1 MPGPLAGVVGKVR
14 AIVKPV
20 KGDVEMLA
28 ADEASWGWERHVYVF
43 KKGTSAGR
51 KEMKELLGGKGANLC
66 EMARLGLNVPPG
78 LTITTKVCQEFYKAG
93 GKLPD
98 GVWEDILAAVREVEA
113 AYGAKFADPQDP
125 LLFSVRSGAAVS
137 MPGMMDTVLNLG
149 LNDEVVE
156 GLAKKRGERFAFDC
170 YRRLLDMFGDV
181 VLGIEHSLFEA
192 EIHAVKESRGLKL
205 DVELTGADLR
215 EVVRRFKAVYQK
227 EGKEL
232 PSDPYEQMLLSIN
245 AVFGSWNTPR
255 AVKYR
260 EINRIRGLLGTAV
273 NVQSMVYGN
282 LNDNSGTGVCFTR
295 NPATGEKLLY
305 GEYLP
310 NAQGED
316 VVAGIRTPLDVKHM
330 ADNFPAAYQDL
341 VDNTTLLE
349 RHMRD
354 MQDCEFTVQDGV
366 LFMLQTRNGKR
377 TGPAALMVAVAME
390 KEGMVSRA
398 EAVLMVEPRHL
409 DQLLHPMFQGVDKP
423 EYKKAVLGKGLPA
436 SPGAAMGRIVFT
448 ADDAEKWDKEGE
460 KVILVRLETSPEDVG
475 GMHAAQGIL
484 TARGGMTSHAAVVAR
499 GWGKPCVCGL
509 DKLEVDYAAK
519 TATLKGQV
527 LKEGDWLA
535 LNGSSGE
542 VLAGKQPVK
551 PPVMSGNL
559 AVFMEWVD
567 SFRKIGVFT
576 NADTPADAL
585 VARKN
590 GAQGIG
596 LVRTVTIR
604 LLDPPL
610 HEFLPHEG
618 TPELEAL
625 CDTLATEMKGRSGQH
640 MNAVR
645 ILKNKIHGLQES
657 NPMLGL
663 RGCRLGIRHPDI
675 TEMQVKAILE
685 AAVNV
690 SQRGIKPF
698 PHIMVPLVGFE
709 EELSHQPFWVS
720 QATAILFYSFSKTAV
735 FGGRAKGHGFL
746 VARLPTAHKTLI
758 RFSAPLFLDISYGSF
773 GLSLGRTTTCSFFQ
787 EQLLAKGKRTLRGLD
802 ASVLCGW
809 SLQERAD
816 FLTMNC
822 AGGMV
827 DTVGVSS
834 VSGGIFDLSFAGK
847 RGGRQPGAAP
857 HPRREAPPAPCGSL
871 SVDRAKNAAAYG
883 DVKPSQI
890 LDGTLEPPPEMQAR
904 PLYTELSLIVHQ
916 AEADRPSAAP
926 SRVSAS
932 LERYSTGTD
941 PDRSLVLNDGTA
953 LWADDP
959 LRPRGE
965 KAPLARHSV

>member
-1 MPGPLAGVVGKVR
+1 MPGPVAAVVDKITSTLKGKPQAEKAV
-14 AIVKPV
+14 
-20 KGDVEMLA
+20 
-28 ADEASWGWERHVYVF
+28 ADESQRVFVF
-43 KKGTSAGR
+43 KKGSSAGR

-78 LTITTKVCQEFYKAG
+78 FTITTRVCQDFYKAG
-93 GKLPD
+93 GRLPN
-98 GVWEDILAAVREVEA
+98 GCWEDIEAAVKEVEQ
-113 AYGAKFADPQDP
+113 AYGAKFADPADP

-149 LNDEVVE
+149 LNDTVVE
-156 GLAKKRGERFAFDC
+156 GLAKKRGERFAYDC

-192 EIHAVKESRGLKL
+192 EMHAVKEAKGLKL
-205 DVELTGADLR
+205 DVELTGEDLK
-215 EVVRRFKAVYQK
+215 EVVRRFKAVYAK
-227 EGKEL
+227 EGKAL
-232 PSDPYEQMLLSIN
+232 PSDPFEQMKMAIN

-295 NPATGEKLLY
+295 NPATGENKLY

-316 VVAGIRTPLDVKHM
+316 VVAGIRTPLDVAHM
-330 ADNFPAAYQDL
+330 AENFPAAYDDL
-341 VDNTTLLE
+341 VANTQLLE
-349 RHMRD
+349 KHMRD
-354 MQDCEFTVQDGV
+354 MQDCEFTVQEGQ

-377 TGPAALMVAVAME
+377 TGPAALQVAVDME
-390 KEGMVSRA
+390 NEGMVSRQ

-409 DQLLHPMFQGVDKP
+409 DQLLHPMFEGVAKP
-423 EYKKAVLGKGLPA
+423 EYKNSVLGKGLPA
-436 SPGAAMGRIVFT
+436 SPGAAVGKIVFT
-448 ADDAEKWDKEGE
+448 ADDAEKWHKEGE
-460 KVILVRLETSPEDVG
+460 PVILVRLETSPEDVG
-475 GMHAAQGIL
+475 GMHAAEGIL

-509 DKLEVDYAAK
+509 DKLEVDYTSK
-519 TATLKGQV
+519 TASLKGQT
-527 LKEGDWLA
+527 LKEGDWLS

-542 VLAGKQPVK
+542 VLLGKQPVK
-551 PPVMSGNL
+551 PPVLSGKL

-596 LVRTVTIR
+596 LVRTEHMFFATAERIAAVRRMIAAEELLEGEGSSAADALAALKEFQREDFEGIFTAMDGLPVTIR

-618 TPELEAL
+618 TAELDAL
-625 CDTLATEMKGRSGQH
+625 CETLATEMKGRSGQH

-645 ILKNKIHGLQES
+645 ILKNKIHGLQEA

-675 TEMQVKAILE
+675 TEMQAKAILE

-690 SQRGIKPF
+690 SKKGVKPL

-709 EELSHQPFWVS
+709 EELASQVRVIRKAAEDVFKAMGASVEYKVGTMIEVPRGALRAGDLATHAEFFSFGTNDLTQMTCGFSRDDAEAKFLPLYVAQGILPADPFEELDTTGVGELIKIAAQRGRETRPGLHLGICGEHGGDPKSIEFVS
-720 QATAILFYSFSKTAV
+720 TIVDYVSCSPLRV
-735 FGGRAKGHGFL
+735 PI
-746 VARLPTAHKTLI
+746 ARL
-758 RFSAPLFLDISYGSF
+758 
-773 GLSLGRTTTCSFFQ
+773 
-787 EQLLAKGKRTLRGLD
+787 
-802 ASVLCGW
+802 
-809 SLQERAD
+809 
-816 FLTMNC
+816 
-822 AGGMV
+822 
-827 DTVGVSS
+827 
-834 VSGGIFDLSFAGK
+834 
-847 RGGRQPGAAP
+847 
-857 HPRREAPPAPCGSL
+857 
-871 SVDRAKNAAAYG
+871 AAAQAAIKQSKAHG
-883 DVKPSQI
+883 A
-890 LDGTLEPPPEMQAR
+890 LDHCQ
-904 PLYTELSLIVHQ
+904 
-916 AEADRPSAAP
+916 D
-926 SRVSAS
+926 
-932 LERYSTGTD
+932 
-941 PDRSLVLNDGTA
+941 
-953 LWADDP
+953 
-959 LRPRGE
+959 
-965 KAPLARHSV
+965 

>member
-1 MPGPLAGVVGKVR
+1 MPGLVAAAKEAIASTLKGKPH
-14 AIVKPV
+14 AKEP
-20 KGDVEMLA
+20 
-28 ADEASWGWERHVYVF
+28 DETQRVFVF
-43 KKGTSAGR
+43 KKGSSAGR

-78 LTITTKVCQEFYKAG
+78 FTITTRVCQDFYKAG
-93 GKLPD
+93 GRLPN
-98 GVWEDILAAVREVEA
+98 GVWEEILAAVAEVEA
-113 AYGAKFADPQDP
+113 AYGGKFADPADP

-156 GLAKKRGERFAFDC
+156 GLAARRGERFAYDC

-181 VLGIEHSLFEA
+181 VLGIDHALFEA
-192 EIHAVKESRGLKL
+192 EIHAVKEARGLKL
-205 DVELTGADLR
+205 DVELTGEDLR
-215 EVVRRFKAVYQK
+215 EVVRRFKAVYERAGQS
-227 EGKEL
+227 L
-232 PSDPYEQMLLSIN
+232 PSDPYEQMKLAIN

-295 NPATGEKLLY
+295 NPATGDKVLY

-316 VVAGIRTPLDVKHM
+316 VVAGIRTPLDVAHM
-330 ADNFPAAYQDL
+330 ADNFPAAYADL
-341 VDNTTLLE
+341 VANTTLLE

-354 MQDCEFTVQDGV
+354 MQDCEFTVQDGI

-377 TGPAALMVAVAME
+377 TGPAALQVAVAME
-390 KEGMVSRA
+390 KEGMVSRE

-409 DQLLHPMFQGVDKP
+409 DQLLHPMFEGVAKP

-436 SPGAAMGRIVFT
+436 SPGAAVGKVVFT
-448 ADDAEKWDKEGE
+448 ADEAEKWDKEGE

-509 DKLEVDYAAK
+509 DKLQVDYASK
-519 TATLKGQV
+519 TATLAGAT
-527 LKEGDWLA
+527 LKEGDWLS
-535 LNGSSGE
+535 LNGSTGE
-542 VLAGKQPVK
+542 VLLGRQPVK
-551 PPVMSGNL
+551 PPEMSGTL

-567 SFRKIGVFT
+567 AFRKIGVFT
-576 NADTPADAL
+576 NADTPADAAI
-585 VARKN
+585 ARKN

-596 LVRTVTIR
+596 LVRTEHMFFATAERISAVRRMIAAEELMEGEGSSAADALAALKVFQREDFEGIFEAMDGLPVTIR

-618 TPELEAL
+618 TAELDAL
-625 CDTLATEMKGRSGQH
+625 CDALATEMKGRSGQH

-645 ILKNKIHGLQES
+645 ILKNKIHGLQEA

-675 TEMQVKAILE
+675 TEMQAKAILE

-690 SQRGIKPF
+690 SKRGLKPL

-709 EELSHQPFWVS
+709 EELAHQVRVIRE
-720 QATAILFYSFSKTAV
+720 AAEAV
-735 FGGRAKGHGFL
+735 FKATSTTVEYKVGTMIEVPRGALRAGDLANHAEFFSFGTNDLTQMTCGFSRDDAEAKFLPLYVREGILPADPFEELDTSGVGELIKIAAQRGRDTNPGLHLGICGEHGGDPKSIEFVSTVVDYVSCSPLR
-746 VARLPTAHKTLI
+746 VPIARL
-758 RFSAPLFLDISYGSF
+758 
-773 GLSLGRTTTCSFFQ
+773 
-787 EQLLAKGKRTLRGLD
+787 
-802 ASVLCGW
+802 
-809 SLQERAD
+809 
-816 FLTMNC
+816 
-822 AGGMV
+822 
-827 DTVGVSS
+827 
-834 VSGGIFDLSFAGK
+834 
-847 RGGRQPGAAP
+847 
-857 HPRREAPPAPCGSL
+857 
-871 SVDRAKNAAAYG
+871 AAAQAAIKQSKKHG
-883 DVKPSQI
+883 A
-890 LDGTLEPPPEMQAR
+890 LDHCQ
-904 PLYTELSLIVHQ
+904 
-916 AEADRPSAAP
+916 D
-926 SRVSAS
+926 
-932 LERYSTGTD
+932 
-941 PDRSLVLNDGTA
+941 
-953 LWADDP
+953 
-959 LRPRGE
+959 
-965 KAPLARHSV
+965 